1 MRRNWF
7 TTSRN
12 LRFLRLFG
20 PAWLVMMADM
30 DASSTLGAAETGAVF
45 KYGLV
50 WFLLLLTIPLY
61 FVQEVSGRIGVA
73 TGKGL
78 GEIIRENYSKRVAVL
93 LTIPMWLTDMLTYV
107 VEYLGIAIGLSMVG
121 IPPVVSM
128 PMVFLLHIFIVT
140 KRKYIQAEKYLLLT
154 SSVMVVAFALNLAVR
169 GIKPYTPF
177 YFVPSPEF
185 LYLLAVNV
193 GAVIMPFMLFFQASA
208 TAEKVKAIS
217 IVKTGEKQEAV
228 SHVRKETLVGALAT
242 EGLMVLVEMAV
253 AGIDPSTNLA
263 SAKDLENA
271 LFAIAG
277 TYSPLIF
284 GIGLTSAGFLAL
296 VVISL
301 GSAWGLLEAL
311 GVPRDRAF
319 VVYVL
324 ESVPALVVSLVLPA
338 SEMLGLLLNLLVAFV
353 FVLIGPAVVMGVLA
367 NNEKVMGELRN
378 TFWQNLAYWSSLA
391 FVVTFGILAVV

>member
-1 MRRNWF
+1 M
-7 TTSRN
+7 
-12 LRFLRLFG
+12 RFLRLFG

-50 WFLLLLTIPLY
+50 WFLLLLAIPLY

-78 GEIIRENYSKRVAVL
+78 GEIIRENYSGRMAVL
-93 LTIPMWLTDMLTYV
+93 LTVPMWLTDVLTYV

-121 IPPVVSM
+121 IPPAVSVL
-128 PMVFLLHIFIVT
+128 MVFLLHIFIVT
-140 KRKYIQAEKYLLLT
+140 KRKYLQAEKYLLLT

-177 YFVPSPEF
+177 YFIPSPEF

-208 TAEKVKAIS
+208 TAEKVKAMS
-217 IVKTGEKQEAV
+217 IVKACDKLEAV

-242 EGLMVLVEMAV
+242 EGLMALVEMAV
-253 AGIDPSTNLA
+253 AGIDPSTNLV
-263 SAKDLENA
+263 SARDLEDA
-271 LFAIAG
+271 LSAIAG
-277 TYSPLIF
+277 AYSPLIF
-284 GIGLTSAGFLAL
+284 GIGLASAGFLAL

-311 GVPRDRAF
+311 GIPRDRAF
-319 VVYVL
+319 LVYAL

-338 SEMLGLLLNLLVAFV
+338 SDMLNAVLNLLVAFV

-378 TFWQNLAYWSSLA
+378 TFWHNLAYWSSLA
-391 FVVTFGILAVV
+391 FVVAFGILALV

>member
-1 MRRNWF
+1 
-7 TTSRN
+7 
-12 LRFLRLFG
+12 
-20 PAWLVMMADM
+20 MMADM

-73 TGKGL
+73 TGKGF

-154 SSVMVVAFALNLAVR
+154 SSVMVVAFVLNLAVR

-217 IVKTGEKQEAV
+217 IVKTCEKQEAV
-228 SHVRKETLVGALAT
+228 SHVRKETFLGALAT

-253 AGIDPSTNLA
+253 AGIDPSTNFA

-324 ESVPALVVSLVLPA
+324 ESVPALVVSLALPA

-353 FVLIGPAVVMGVLA
+353 FVLIGPAVVMGLIA

>member
-1 MRRNWF
+1 M
-7 TTSRN
+7 
-12 LRFLRLFG
+12 RLFG

-73 TGKGL
+73 TGKGF

-154 SSVMVVAFALNLAVR
+154 SSVMVVAFVLNLAVR

-217 IVKTGEKQEAV
+217 IVKTCEKQEAV
-228 SHVRKETLVGALAT
+228 SHVRKETFLGALAT

-253 AGIDPSTNLA
+253 AGIDPSTNFA

-324 ESVPALVVSLVLPA
+324 ESVPALVVSLALPA

-353 FVLIGPAVVMGVLA
+353 FVLIGPAVVMGLIA